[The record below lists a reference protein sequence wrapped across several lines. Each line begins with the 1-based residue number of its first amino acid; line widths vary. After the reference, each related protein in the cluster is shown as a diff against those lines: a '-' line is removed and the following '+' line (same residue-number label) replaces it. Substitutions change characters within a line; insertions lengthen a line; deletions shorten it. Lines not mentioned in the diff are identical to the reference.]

1 MENTVIRERLT
12 KLRQA
17 MRRHKIDFYLI
28 PTADFHNSEYVNDYF
43 KVREFFSGFTG
54 SNGTLVVSIWEAGL
68 WTDGRYFVQAE
79 RELDG
84 TGIKLFRMQEEGVPT
99 VTEYLCEQMEE
110 YYTLGFDGRVVDAA
124 LGEKL
129 AEIQNK
135 KKDQDRLR
143 QGSGRGNLDGQTSFS
158 VQQGGDSAAGLLRRE
173 RIRENGTCPR
183 KDERRGMRSAFH
195 Q

>member
-17 MRRHKIDFYLI
+17 MRRYKIDFYLI

-135 KKDQDRLR
+135 KKIRIVCDRDLAEGIWTDR
-143 QGSGRGNLDGQTSFS
+143 PPFPCSRAKSS
-158 VQQGGDSAAGLLRRE
+158 
-173 RIRENGTCPR
+173 P
-183 KDERRGMRSAFH
+183 
-195 Q
+195 